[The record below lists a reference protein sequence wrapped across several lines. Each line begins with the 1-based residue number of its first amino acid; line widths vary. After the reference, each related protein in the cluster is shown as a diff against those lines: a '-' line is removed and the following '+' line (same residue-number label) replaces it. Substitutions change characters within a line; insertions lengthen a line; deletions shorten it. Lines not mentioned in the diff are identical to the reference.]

1 MITIG
6 SESNELQRKKKRM
19 NFFLKNSIYPET
31 DVTTAT
37 LSRALLS
44 HLSARLIDALYVV
57 RNESVAKIIINNAIN

>member
-31 DVTTAT
+31 DVTTAA

-44 HLSARLIDALYVV
+44 QLSARLIDALYVV